1 MGTYRNVTLDV
12 NFGPVSHCPLPFKC
26 NMVSDAATD
35 DIEMSKVTA
44 PRKNEKAEVLLPV
57 GLPDKGYFDYIDEFL
72 EKNPS
77 YTELSDRK
85 VIDWIAKSG
94 ISKPKNTQSNDKPSM
109 NFGVPMLEDGS
120 VQKVIKTCAPMAKR
134 NFVVAELKSNL
145 VGNDRKKT
153 ISFFKASHFKKSAVV
168 FMGKPS
174 AGYKAM
180 VQKKLLKSKQAK
192 ADAERKK
199 KAAE

>member
-1 MGTYRNVTLDV
+1 MG
-12 NFGPVSHCPLPFKC
+12 KC
-26 NMVSDAATD
+26 RMASDAATD
-35 DIEMSKVTA
+35 DVEMSKVTA
-44 PRKNEKAEVLLPV
+44 LKQGEKAEVVLPV

-85 VIDWIAKSG
+85 IIEWVAKSG

-120 VQKVIKTCAPMAKR
+120 VQKVIKAFAPMAKR
-134 NFVVAELKSNL
+134 NFIVAELKANL
-145 VGNDRKKT
+145 VGADRKKT

-199 KAAE
+199 KSSRVGKETVARGEKKE